1 MNDFVMEVSF
11 LQRQNAYLSKEV
23 SPSDNV
29 IEESLLQSPNVYL
42 PTDLSVSGSVMESN
56 LQPWKTRACKEVI
69 VSGRVREVI
78 PQCVNASTPR
88 VCSALG
94 SVTEVTLVKL

>member
-1 MNDFVMEVSF
+1 M
-11 LQRQNAYLSKEV
+11 QRQNAYLFKEV

-29 IEESLLQSPNVYL
+29 IEESLSQSSNVDT

-56 LQPWKTRACKEVI
+56 LQPSKTRASKEVI

-94 SVTEVTLVKL
+94 SVTEVTLIKL